1 MNQGGKNGF
10 LPKIEI
16 LPDRKFGKLK
26 NFFYGSINVGP
37 GVIFS
42 LKNDAE
48 SIRGIFLT

>member
-1 MNQGGKNGF
+1 MNQGEKNGF
-10 LPKIEI
+10 LSKNEI

-37 GVIFS
+37 GSIFS

-48 SIRGIFLT
+48 SIRGIVLT